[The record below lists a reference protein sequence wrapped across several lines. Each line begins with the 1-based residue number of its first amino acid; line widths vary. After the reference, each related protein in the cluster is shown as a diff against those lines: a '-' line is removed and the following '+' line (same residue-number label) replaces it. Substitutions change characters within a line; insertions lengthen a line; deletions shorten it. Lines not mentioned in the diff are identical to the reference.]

1 MTQSIAFYPKLFKIH
16 TVRTLHGENVEF
28 LNVKPGGIQGNHYD
42 LKG

>member
-1 MTQSIAFYPKLFKIH
+1 MMQSIVFCPKLFTIH

-28 LNVKPGGIQGNHYD
+28 LNVKPGGIQVNHYD